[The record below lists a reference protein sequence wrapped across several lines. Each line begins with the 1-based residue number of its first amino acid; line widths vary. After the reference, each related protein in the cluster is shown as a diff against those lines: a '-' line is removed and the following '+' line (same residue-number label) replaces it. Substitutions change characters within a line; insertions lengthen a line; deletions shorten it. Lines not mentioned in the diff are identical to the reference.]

1 MPAQPRVG
9 SGKAMSM
16 VEEGSLIPSLLAG
29 AIRGEDWT
37 KSSNRAALTKL
48 RVLMMMIPI
57 TVIVNILLSTY
68 FSHSKLFTYT
78 NSSP

>member
-1 MPAQPRVG
+1 
-9 SGKAMSM
+9 MS
-16 VEEGSLIPSLLAG
+16 L
-29 AIRGEDWT
+29 
-37 KSSNRAALTKL
+37 AALTKL